1 MCGKFV
7 TMVFEN
13 RYDIVYDKVYCV
25 QAFNILAIISVDS
38 CHLFTRPPRHVIK
51 HFILAHHI
59 QSRQAL
65 QFREDAKE
73 GPQQKKKKRVGVRPV
88 WVKSKSEDGGIGM
101 EVYYHPTTSN
111 FLDLLCV

>member
-38 CHLFTRPPRHVIK
+38 CPFYKTTQTCNK
-51 HFILAHHI
+51 TFHFSTSYTELPSSAV
-59 QSRQAL
+59 QRRCKGRASA
-65 QFREDAKE
+65 
-73 GPQQKKKKRVGVRPV
+73 KKKRVGVRPV